1 MTRRRV
7 WPSESRPALFDP
19 GEDELHIVG
28 TELLWNF
35 ANAGVVQPHHL
46 ARKPDRSFLVGNART
61 CVDHWAGAVA
71 VGSEGEFEAAG
82 PVREPAD
89 VSGAGHDAS
98 LRIEEVSYETD
109 GSSFTLVDERY
120 TIPMVGEFNVR
131 NAAMAVAGGI
141 FAGLRPDEIRS
152 GFASFQGIA
161 RRQQLCGEVRGVRV
175 IDDFAHHPTS
185 IRLAVQALRQRYP
198 DARLWIIFEP
208 RSNTTRRN
216 IFQSELADALASAD
230 RAVVPAIADPEKF
243 AEEERLDPEQLVR
256 DIAAGGGQGVYLPT
270 VEEIAGHVAAE
281 AEAGD
286 VVAILSNGGFGGLHG
301 ILLER
306 LGDAAT
312 GR

>member
-1 MTRRRV
+1 
-7 WPSESRPALFDP
+7 
-19 GEDELHIVG
+19 
-28 TELLWNF
+28 
-35 ANAGVVQPHHL
+35 
-46 ARKPDRSFLVGNART
+46 
-61 CVDHWAGAVA
+61 
-71 VGSEGEFEAAG
+71 
-82 PVREPAD
+82 
-89 VSGAGHDAS
+89 
-98 LRIEEVSYETD
+98 
-109 GSSFTLVDERY
+109 
-120 TIPMVGEFNVR
+120 
-131 NAAMAVAGGI
+131 
-141 FAGLRPDEIRS
+141 
-152 GFASFQGIA
+152 
-161 RRQQLCGEVRGVRV
+161 V